1 MEAPISE
8 RSHQPITEQRQVQ
21 ALYAQGLGAPGC
33 AGQNSYVGRLQAL
46 FANACKGALA
56 SLERQG
62 WKLDVD
68 GGHTDLCAGEQG
80 SIGNL
85 PGGLARCCGTIAMV
99 AIQFQLSCDP
109 YCRERRQNILKWR
122 IIMKYLTAVIAAS
135 IIALT
140 TGLAQARDL
149 GPDEALKLRDAG
161 TILSFEKLNAA
172 ALAKHPG
179 GTVHETELEQEYGKY
194 IYQVDLRDA
203 QGVEWDVE
211 LDAVTGQV
219 LKDHQDT

>member
-1 MEAPISE
+1 M
-8 RSHQPITEQRQVQ
+8 
-21 ALYAQGLGAPGC
+21 
-33 AGQNSYVGRLQAL
+33 
-46 FANACKGALA
+46 
-56 SLERQG
+56 
-62 WKLDVD
+62 
-68 GGHTDLCAGEQG
+68 
-80 SIGNL
+80 
-85 PGGLARCCGTIAMV
+85 M

-109 YCRERRQNILKWR
+109 YCGGRRQNILKWR
-122 IIMKYLTAVIAAS
+122 IIMKILTATIAAS

-161 TILSFEKLNAA
+161 TIQSFEKLNAA